1 MAAEEITSMSLKEQL
16 LADLTASMKAQTP
29 ARTSTLRMVKA
40 AMVNREIEKGGEL
53 DEEEMTKLLRSLVK
67 QRRDSIEQYEKG
79 GRADLVEKEEAEIKV
94 IEAYLPAAASQS
106 EIEQAVSAAV
116 AETGATSMGD
126 MGKVMKAA
134 QAKLAGKNAD
144 GRTVSEIVKAKL
156 NG

>member
-1 MAAEEITSMSLKEQL
+1 MAAEGITSMSLKQQL
-16 LADLTASMKAQTP
+16 LADLTASMKAQTT

-79 GRADLVEKEEAEIKV
+79 GRADLVEKEDAEIKV
-94 IEAYLPAAASQS
+94 IEAYLPAAASQA
-106 EIEQAVSAAV
+106 EIEQAVSAAIV
-116 AETGATSMGD
+116 ETGATSMRD

-134 QAKLAGKNAD
+134 QANLSGKNAD
-144 GRTVSEIVKAKL
+144 GRTVSDVVKAKL